1 MLSGQLTDEQRR
13 RIEENRRKALE
24 KRAARLRQQQE
35 RTALST
41 NTASATFKLNN
52 INNGGNFVSSNAAQ
66 PPRNENTLLSSNKP
80 NSYVPQ
86 RQMSSKYEGVN
97 KHSLNLTQSVGQAS
111 NASLL
116 MNGNTIPS
124 SNDFSGKS
132 QNSVVGAAKPMAKPS
147 NDERSSRSFERTVSQ
162 FYRPQNIPGSNSSSS
177 KTKFESTN
185 PGTNPSTLSSSGFA
199 KSNSGSLKSGVVS
212 SVNIKKPEKEVKGN
226 CVLMNRERFT
236 VVVPYQPQVIG
247 IFKTIP
253 SRSYGKINLSGL
265 LYIPK

>member
-1 MLSGQLTDEQRR
+1 MSSGQLTDEQRR

-86 RQMSSKYEGVN
+86 RQMSSKYEGV

-212 SVNIKKPEKEVKGN
+212 SVNIKKPEKEMKGN